1 MLNPAIGKLI
11 QNCDNRYNLVLQ
23 IAKEAREIADDAI
36 ANDEII
42 LEKPVSLAINKIAA
56 EKGVL

>member
-1 MLNPAIGKLI
+1 MLNPAIGQLI
-11 QNCDNRYNLVLQ
+11 QKCDNRYSLVLQ
-23 IAKEAREIADDAI
+23 IAKEARTIADEAI

-42 LEKPVSLAINKIAA
+42 LEKPVSLAINKVAA